1 MNNRKPRLQDKV
13 AIVTGAGARGDVM
26 GNGKAVS
33 ILFAREGAKV
43 LLVDN
48 VEERAAKTLEAI
60 QKEGGQASV
69 FVADVTKEEQ
79 CRAMVQAALDRY
91 GSPPRPPQQRGH
103 QRAGAG
109 HGGQPGRM
117 G

>member
-1 MNNRKPRLQDKV
+1 MHHHKARLQDKV

-48 VEERAAKTLEAI
+48 VEERATKTLEAI
-60 QKEGGQASV
+60 QKEGGSG
-69 FVADVTKEEQ
+69 E
-79 CRAMVQAALDRY
+79 RLRRRRY
-91 GSPPRPPQQRGH
+91 PGGAVPRHGTGH
-103 QRAGAG
+103 
-109 HGGQPGRM
+109 PG
-117 G
+117 

>member
-60 QKEGGQASV
+60 QNEGGEASV
-69 FVADVTKEEQ
+69 FVADVTQ
-79 CRAMVQAALDRY
+79 RRSSAAPWY
-91 GSPPRPPQQRGH
+91 RPPSIDTADSISSTTTWASTGRG
-103 QRAGAG
+103 G
-109 HGGQPGRM
+109 
-117 G
+117 